1 LTGCELFNLHRVK
14 RYRHLIVVEGFFD
27 AIRLHAE
34 RLPTVALMG
43 TSLSEEQVALL
54 RAHCPAL
61 RFITMMLDGDDA
73 GRKAAP
79 TVAAR
84 LARHWW
90 TRIVELPDGTQPD
103 TVERGVLEELLGR
116 REQ

>member
-1 LTGCELFNLHRVK
+1 
-14 RYRHLIVVEGFFD
+14 
-27 AIRLHAE
+27 
-34 RLPTVALMG
+34 
-43 TSLSEEQVALL
+43 
-54 RAHCPAL
+54 
-61 RFITMMLDGDDA
+61 MMLDGDDA